1 MLYYKKTDK
10 NLKKN
15 TKSHKRSKRRN
26 NNINDLMIMG
36 YDDNDDDDDNDNDN
50 DNDND
55 DDENI
60 ITKPTNISLQDFIK
74 DTELNSYDECICY
87 FCTNRIDFYNFNYY
101 NMQDLM
107 YEYDDDDYY
116 YDNDYYDYDY
126 HDMPELESI
135 SDSNSECSTYEGD
148 SNISDSDIENI

>member
-1 MLYYKKTDK
+1 
-10 NLKKN
+10 
-15 TKSHKRSKRRN
+15 
-26 NNINDLMIMG
+26 MG
-36 YDDNDDDDDNDNDN
+36 YDDICNNDDNDNDN

-87 FCTNRIDFYNFNYY
+87 FCTNMR
-101 NMQDLM
+101 DLM
-107 YEYDDDDYY
+107 HDYDYYDDYFNRYNDYY
-116 YDNDYYDYDY
+116 YNNDYDYDYDYYYDYDY

-135 SDSNSECSTYEGD
+135 SDFNYNSECSTYEGYSD
-148 SNISDSDIENI
+148 VSDSDIETN